1 MNDLCVILTGAAMLS
16 SGFCAGVAS
25 AHGFSSEYFV
35 FVDPIVESSSGSD
48 GLVTRRLAI
57 PAQANDCKVE
67 NYGDIR
73 SEWSTGRAVAD
84 SESGRKPFMWPWA
97 SSPAQDS
104 SAKKKKPWHGNRND
118 DTYGGRSGNSGS
130 GSMGGSGTSSAGS
143 MGGGST
149 SGGTNAGGAGNTG
162 GSGTSNAG
170 SMGSG
175 GTNTGGSG
183 GMGGSGTG
191 GSGNMK

>member
-130 GSMGGSGTSSAGS
+130 GSMGG
-143 MGGGST
+143 GST
-149 SGGTNAGGAGNTG
+149 SGGANAGGAGNMG
-162 GSGTSNAG
+162 GNSTSNAG
-170 SMGSG
+170 SMGSGSTSG

>member
-1 MNDLCVILTGAAMLS
+1 MLS
-16 SGFCAGVAS
+16 SDFCAGVAS

-57 PAQANDCKVE
+57 PAQANDRKVE

-97 SSPAQDS
+97 SSPAEDS
-104 SAKKKKPWHGNRND
+104 SAKKKKPRHGNHND

-143 MGGGST
+143 MG
-149 SGGTNAGGAGNTG
+149 
-162 GSGTSNAG
+162 
-170 SMGSG
+170 SG